1 MGAAL
6 WKSPISATMAPNT
19 KAYERDLTKNQ
30 YDSLM
35 GYVKRS
41 GKSFRKWNDRVSGA
55 TRAISTKHV

>member
-1 MGAAL
+1 
-6 WKSPISATMAPNT
+6 MAPNT